1 MKKHSIR
8 VSSDQSSG
16 INITRYLTL
25 LHNNIKFICVVVI
38 ICSLAGFVAS
48 YLMPKK
54 FQASSVISIEENIVS
69 DLVEGIAIT
78 TSADSKIRLLE
89 LQLLSRN
96 ILLQVASL
104 LDMDLHATTAAQKEA
119 LILSLRK
126 NIYITHNKQRGFF
139 SVTFLDPS
147 AVLARDFVNTLIR
160 VYVETNTSEKRQES
174 FDATTFLSEQIK
186 IFQERIDKAQQDID
200 TFKTEQGMFLNLNE
214 ALVQQEINKLDEQLE
229 SLAISKNKLLSQQ
242 HMQSDSSLLAEDLRT
257 KEAELRS
264 AQSIYTKRHPIVQRL
279 SLDVAGLKA
288 RLEESKQISQ
298 DQSVNTQYQG
308 IQIELKALEEK
319 EKNIIKEREK
329 NIKNLEKMPS
339 IRTQLSDLEQRK
351 ANEMLI
357 YQKLV
362 SRFGQSEVS
371 KQMELQDKAVSFKI
385 IDAAVTPTRFV
396 FPKRYLFMFGG
407 IFAGF
412 GLGIGLVIARSILRT
427 RIYSAHDLS
436 IYTVPVL
443 AKLPVIV
450 KPELLRKKER
460 SNYIAMGITA
470 GVIFLVSIAA
480 AMEFLGLTHIERVFS
495 IFI

>member
-1 MKKHSIR
+1 MKKHDIR
-8 VSSDQSSG
+8 VSSDQGSG
-16 INITRYLTL
+16 LNIARYLTL
-25 LHNNIKFICVVVI
+25 LHNNIKLICVVVI
-38 ICSLAGFVAS
+38 LCSIIGFVVS
-48 YLMPKK
+48 YLVPKK
-54 FQASSVISIEENIVS
+54 FQASSLISIEESIVS

-96 ILLQVASL
+96 TLTQVASL

-119 LILSLRK
+119 LILSLRR
-126 NIYITHNKQRGFF
+126 NIYISHDKKRGFF
-139 SVTFLDPS
+139 SVTFLDPN
-147 AVLARDFVNTLIR
+147 AILARDFVNTLIR
-160 VYVETNTSEKRQES
+160 VYVEANTSEKRQES

-186 IFQERIDKAQQDID
+186 IFQDRIDKAQQDID
-200 TFKTEQGMFLNLNE
+200 AFKTEQGMFLNLNE
-214 ALVQQEINKLDEQLE
+214 SLTQQEINTLDEQLE
-229 SLAISKNKLLSQQ
+229 NLAITKNKLLSQQ
-242 HMQSDSSLLAEDLRT
+242 HMQSDSSLLAEELRT

-279 SLDVAGLKA
+279 NLDIKGLKA

-298 DQSVNTQYQG
+298 DQSVNAQFQG
-308 IQIELKALEEK
+308 TQIELAALE
-319 EKNIIKEREK
+319 EREK
-329 NIKNLEKMPS
+329 NIKKERERNIKNLEKLPA
-339 IRTQLSDLEQRK
+339 IRTQMADLEQRK

-371 KQMELQDKAVSFKI
+371 KQMELQDKAVSFKV
-385 IDAAVTPTRFV
+385 IDAAVTPATFV
-396 FPKRYLFMFGG
+396 FPKRYLFMLGG

-412 GLGIGLVIARSILRT
+412 ALGIGLVIARSILRT
-427 RIYSAHDLS
+427 RIYSAHDLN

-443 AKLPVIV
+443 AKLPVII

-470 GVIFLVSIAA
+470 SVILLVIIAA
-480 AMEFLGLTHIERVFS
+480 AIEFLGLPHIEKVFS